1 MRLEKRGQSVQSG
14 SEQDD
19 EEDNVDVDES
29 ADTPFSHA
37 RPSKTTIEEE
47 DESEGA
53 ASDDDE
59 AFIIEDDNAVELP
72 VEFSMSTHQDLKYH
86 FKIICQL
93 FVHLAVQD
101 PDDRRV
107 FMEDSMKCEFRM
119 Y

>member
-1 MRLEKRGQSVQSG
+1 M
-14 SEQDD
+14 
-19 EEDNVDVDES
+19 DVDES
-29 ADTPFSHA
+29 PDTPFSHA

-72 VEFSMSTHQDLKYH
+72 VEFSMSTHQDLKHH

-107 FMEDSMKCEFRM
+107 FMEDSMKCEFHI